1 MLLRMFISER
11 DIQNLTL
18 DTVPDTV
25 HGLKKVL
32 RSKLLR
38 DCFNL
43 QYEDNNFSQDKATL
57 KILFSP
63 FSIACITFSINID
76 SVSSSFSE
84 IKQSRSHPWPAVF
97 TIPTFSYD
105 VELRIK
111 HGNEAYSTDGT
122 RVFRDVR
129 GFDKWVMKPLNIFN
143 KSP

>member
-1 MLLRMFISER
+1 MFISER

-25 HGLKKVL
+25 HGLKEVL

-76 SVSSSFSE
+76 SSQQLFLRDKTESFTSM
-84 IKQSRSHPWPAVF
+84 ACCL
-97 TIPTFSYD
+97 YD
-105 VELRIK
+105 PHLLI
-111 HGNEAYSTDGT
+111 
-122 RVFRDVR
+122 
-129 GFDKWVMKPLNIFN
+129 
-143 KSP
+143 